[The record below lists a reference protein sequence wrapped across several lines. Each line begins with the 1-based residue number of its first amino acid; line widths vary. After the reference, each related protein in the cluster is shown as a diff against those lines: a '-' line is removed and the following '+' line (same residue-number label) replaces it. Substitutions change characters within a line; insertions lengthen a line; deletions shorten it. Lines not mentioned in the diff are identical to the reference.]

1 MTDLRTL
8 ARDLGGEVAGIGQIL
23 CPGPGH
29 SYRDRSLSVRLD
41 ARAPGGIVV
50 HSFAGD
56 DALAAKDYVR
66 QRLGLSE
73 VFARSGGNLPGKAE
87 RKTAS
92 CPVEAPGSEERTAR
106 AMAIWSEARHPAGS
120 PVEAYLARRGVV
132 LPDDP
137 REVIR
142 FHSACPFAGTRTRAM
157 VALVRD
163 IVTNEP
169 VAIHRT
175 ALSLDG
181 HKIEVNGHDRLALG
195 PIGGGAVKLSPDE
208 DVTTSLGVG
217 EGIETTLSLRRSP
230 EFGESPVWSL
240 LAAGGISTLP
250 VLPGI
255 EALWIATDHDPAGLK
270 ASRTCATRWQA
281 AGAETFLI
289 TPDAP
294 GADLNDLLMGVHH
307 AQP

>member
-1 MTDLRTL
+1 MTDLRTM
-8 ARDLGGEVAGIGQIL
+8 ARDLGGEVAGIGQIV

-29 SYRDRSLSVRLD
+29 SHRDRSLSVRLD

-50 HSFAGD
+50 YSFAGD

-73 VFARSGGNLPGKAE
+73 IFARSGANLPRRDE
-87 RKTAS
+87 RKVA
-92 CPVEAPGSEERTAR
+92 PVEVPGSGERTAR

-120 PVEAYLARRGVV
+120 PVESYLGRRGVS

-142 FHSACPFAGTRTRAM
+142 FHPACPFAGTRTRAM

-181 HKIEVNGHDRLALG
+181 QKIEVNGHDRLALG
-195 PIGGGAVKLSPDE
+195 PIGGGAVKLTPDE
-208 DVTTSLGVG
+208 GVTTCLGIG
-217 EGIETTLSLRRSP
+217 EGIETTLSLRRST

-270 ASRTCATRWQA
+270 ASRSCATRWQS

-294 GADLNDLLMGVHH
+294 GADLNDLLTGAHH
-307 AQP
+307 V

>member
-1 MTDLRTL
+1 MTDLRTM

-23 CPGPGH
+23 CPGVGH
-29 SYRDRSLSVRLD
+29 TARDRSLSVRLD

-73 VFARSGGNLPGKAE
+73 VFPRSGENLPAEAE
-87 RKTAS
+87 RNFAS
-92 CPVEAPGSEERTAR
+92 SPVVVPGSGERTAR
-106 AMAIWSEARHPAGS
+106 ALAIWAEARHPAGS
-120 PVEAYLARRGVV
+120 PVERYLARRGLA
-132 LPDDP
+132 LPENV

-142 FHSACPFAGTRTRAM
+142 FHPSCPFAGTRTRAM

-175 ALSLDG
+175 ALSLDSC
-181 HKIEVNGHDRLALG
+181 KIEVNGHDRLALG
-195 PIGGGAVKLSPDE
+195 PIGGGAVKLTHDE
-208 DVTTSLGVG
+208 DVTACLGIG
-217 EGIETTLSLRRSP
+217 EGIETTLSLRRST

-270 ASRTCATRWQA
+270 ASRTCATRWQS
-281 AGAETFLI
+281 AGVETYLI

-294 GADLNDLLMGVHH
+294 GADLNDLLMGALHV
-307 AQP
+307 

>member
-1 MTDLRTL
+1 MTDLRTM

-29 SYRDRSLSVRLD
+29 SHRDRSLSVRLD
-41 ARAPGGIVV
+41 ARAPGGLVV

-66 QRLGLSE
+66 HRLGME
-73 VFARSGGNLPGKAE
+73 TVYNVHGFAKAPA
-87 RKTAS
+87 RN
-92 CPVEAPGSEERTAR
+92 VVDNIHDDRTAR
-106 AMAIWSEARHPAGS
+106 ALSIWNQARHSIGS
-120 PVEAYLARRGVV
+120 PVERYLERRGVA
-132 LPDDP
+132 LPNDS

-142 FHSACPFAGTRTRAM
+142 FHPSCPFAGTRTRAM
-157 VALVRD
+157 VALVRN

-195 PIGGGAVKLSPDE
+195 PISGGAVKLTADE
-208 DVTTSLGVG
+208 DVTTCLGIG
-217 EGIETTLSLRRSP
+217 EGIETTLSLRRST

-240 LAAGGISTLP
+240 IAAGGISTMP

-255 EALWIATDHDPAGLK
+255 EVLWIATDHDPAGLK
-270 ASRTCATRWQA
+270 ASHNCADRWQS
-281 AGAETFLI
+281 AGAETYLI

-294 GADLNDLLMGVHH
+294 GADLNDLLLKGAHH
-307 AQP
+307 G